1 MTDPIR
7 QHPKNVQGPF
17 YVEYGC
23 CTACDVPMQE
33 APNHFAYDAAG
44 HCYVCRQPETPAETT
59 DLIGTAWM
67 AEFQCIRYRGNDA
80 DVLRR
85 FAELDLRELCDIEP
99 PQNIKPI
106 TRNHV
111 DFVVGGPFSITSPQ
125 QLASEFIDHLYSQ
138 NNEWRQFKTRSL
150 HATADSASLEFSW
163 YDDHFHQIVFAATRG
178 DSNKWHI
185 HYPLKNELGD
195 HGVGYVVSLWLSQNP
210 DRFTDIRWY
219 SDEDWM
225 GPKIGQSTRI

>member
-163 YDDHFHQIVFAATRG
+163 YDDHFHQIVFSATRG

-185 HYPLKNELGD
+185 QYPLKNELGD